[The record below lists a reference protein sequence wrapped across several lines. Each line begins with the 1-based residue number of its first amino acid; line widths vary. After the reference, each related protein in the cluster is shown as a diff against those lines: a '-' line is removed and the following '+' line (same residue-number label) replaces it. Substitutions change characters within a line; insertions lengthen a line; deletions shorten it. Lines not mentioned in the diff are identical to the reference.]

1 MRPRILS
8 LSEAVHSI
16 PNEGTIALGGFDIVR
31 APMALVCELIRQAGR
46 VFDLV
51 STPNPL
57 AADLLIGTG
66 LVQKATLAFSGFQF
80 ERGFAVGPMWK
91 KAVEAGEIDY
101 REIDAYSILCGLRAA
116 AMGLPFIPLTDIEG
130 SELDDPGRR
139 RKVAN
144 PFNGSEVTV
153 TRPIEPDVALIH
165 VQAADR
171 NGNLHIEDPIVDELV
186 AKASKKVL
194 VSTEKIID
202 RIERPTIPFY
212 LVDVIVESP
221 RGAWPSACPGHYGAD
236 HEHIGLYMDMAGNGR
251 FEDYRQCFIERSA

>member
-31 APMALVCELIRQAGR
+31 APIALVCELIRQGGR
-46 VFDLV
+46 VLDLV

-57 AADLLIGTG
+57 AADFLIGTG

-116 AMGLPFIPLTDIEG
+116 AMGLPFIPLTDIDG
-130 SELDDPGRR
+130 SELDDPERR
-139 RKVAN
+139 RKMPD
-144 PFNGSEVTV
+144 PFNGNEVTV

-186 AKASKKVL
+186 AKASKKVV
-194 VSTEKIID
+194 VSTERIVD
-202 RIERPTIPFY
+202 RIGRPTIPFY

-221 RGAWPSACPGHYGAD
+221 RGAWPSACPGYYGAD
-236 HEHIGLYMDMAGNGR
+236 HEQIGLYMDMAGAGR
-251 FEDYRQCFIERSA
+251 FEDYRQRFIERLT